1 MEIVDFELVVGDRK
15 GHVLAW
21 LVVFTVA
28 GWAID
33 RLQGLIGECVWK
45 EVLSLSLILQTGTDS
60 GPRLSGEGGGWEEN
74 CDRAGDGDG
83 VGGWWCPFPLHRWS

>member
-33 RLQGLIGECVWK
+33 RLQGLIGECVWN
-45 EVLSLSLILQTGTDS
+45 EVLSLSL
-60 GPRLSGEGGGWEEN
+60 
-74 CDRAGDGDG
+74 
-83 VGGWWCPFPLHRWS
+83 